1 MKLSVRIP
9 LLIGAVV
16 LVTSLSIGLV
26 TLQISSNTLEA
37 NILNGISEKDEANAG
52 VLSVTLNGQLDIL
65 YEIANR
71 ARTRT
76 MDWDVVKPNLAPD
89 ISRINALDMAMVTP
103 DGTARYVLDDT
114 TADLGSRDYFK
125 RAMAGE
131 KAIGVV
137 FSSVTHQVVVM
148 FAAPIFQNDQPG
160 APVVGVVL
168 ARKDGG
174 KTLSDIVVNLK
185 SNMPSGYSY
194 LVDSD
199 GTYIAH
205 RDTQLVTDQFNP
217 VKEAQKDP
225 SYKSLADL
233 TATALKERNGISRYV
248 DGGKAMLCTYGE
260 VPGYPWLLFSAI
272 EKKDVDDQLLR
283 MRIVVLVIGVVFI
296 AVGLIIAF
304 IIGRSIAKP
313 VASIAVTLN
322 DIGKGDLTRRVGIA
336 SKDEIGDLSRHLN
349 ETLES
354 ITDLIKTIK
363 KEAEILTGTGNTLA
377 SNSTESAAAV
387 NQITSSIQ
395 TVKDRVVNQ
404 SASVTQTN
412 ATMEQI
418 SGNINKLNEH
428 VESQSAS
435 VSQSSSAIE
444 QMLANIHSVTQT
456 LVKNAANVKDLMEAS
471 EVGRTGLQGVAAD
484 IQEIARES
492 EGLLQIN
499 AVMENIA
506 SETNILSMNAAIEA
520 AHAGDA
526 GKGFAVVAGEIRK
539 LAENSS
545 VQSKTISDVLKKIK
559 EAIDKITESTT
570 GVLDRFAVIDS
581 GVKTVS
587 DQEENIRNAM
597 EEQSEG
603 SRQILDAI
611 GHLNEITQ
619 QVKNGSEQMLEGS
632 REIITESR
640 NLEKVTGEI
649 SNRMNEMSN
658 GADQINIAVN
668 EVTLVSEKNKDIIGD
683 LAVAVSRFKV
693 A

>member
-37 NILNGISEKDEANAG
+37 NILDGISEKDEANAG

-89 ISRINALDMAMVTP
+89 ITRINALDMAMVTP

-225 SYKSLADL
+225 SYKSIADL

-272 EKKDVDDQLLR
+272 EKKDVDSQLLR

-296 AVGLIIAF
+296 GVGLIIAF

-435 VSQSSSAIE
+435 VSQSSSAIQ

-545 VQSKTISDVLKKIK
+545 TQSKTISDVLKKIK
-559 EAIDKITESTT
+559 EAIDKITLST
-570 GVLDRFAVIDS
+570 GSVLDRFAAIDN

-597 EEQSEG
+597 EEQGQG
-603 SRQILDAI
+603 SKQILDAI

-632 REIITESR
+632 KEIITESR
-640 NLEKVTGEI
+640 NLERVTGEI